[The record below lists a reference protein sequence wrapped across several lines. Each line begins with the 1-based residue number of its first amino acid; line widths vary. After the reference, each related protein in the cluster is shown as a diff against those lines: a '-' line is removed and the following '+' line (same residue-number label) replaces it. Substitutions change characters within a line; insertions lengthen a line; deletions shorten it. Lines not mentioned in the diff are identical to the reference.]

1 MTAARADAVAA
12 RRSTSGA
19 PAGSVGG
26 SVAGATL
33 VSFVIVVGV
42 KIRVR
47 VLVVVHVLVRV
58 LPLELERLRV
68 DRGVRGGVE
77 DVEERNGRPRAAR
90 V

>member
-1 MTAARADAVAA
+1 M
-12 RRSTSGA
+12 
-19 PAGSVGG
+19 
-26 SVAGATL
+26 
-33 VSFVIVVGV
+33 

-77 DVEERNGRPRAAR
+77 EAEESAQRLG
-90 V
+90 

>member
-1 MTAARADAVAA
+1 M
-12 RRSTSGA
+12 
-19 PAGSVGG
+19 
-26 SVAGATL
+26 
-33 VSFVIVVGV
+33 

-77 DVEERNGRPRAAR
+77 DVVEERNGRPRAAR
-90 V
+90 VPPLRASVATQFLAVCAAKLARIVPMSAFMAQWLKKA

>member
-1 MTAARADAVAA
+1 M
-12 RRSTSGA
+12 
-19 PAGSVGG
+19 
-26 SVAGATL
+26 
-33 VSFVIVVGV
+33 

-77 DVEERNGRPRAAR
+77 EAEDATSGRPLATSRQSRR
-90 V
+90 VPWYLVVLNRSL